1 MQDTL
6 IALRGL
12 QEIDRHIYRV
22 QAELERLPKELEQR
36 KEVLVRLQ
44 EAITEREFSAKE
56 LRARIKEIEDAT
68 SGLRQRQRKLE
79 HESNTQK
86 VDAALLASFQHE
98 IRQVKRTVSQA
109 EDDGLSLVSEADE
122 VETGLKELQERLA
135 EESAVF
141 EEFQNNVA
149 KETTEAEGK
158 LTELSSKREKEA
170 SGGIEPPVLDLYTK
184 LLASRGGEALAELND
199 MVCQGCFV
207 GIPRNLSVR
216 LARQLEVVQ
225 CPNCQRILY
234 SF

>member
-36 KEVLVRLQ
+36 QAVLARLK
-44 EAITEREFSAKE
+44 EAITERDFSVKE
-56 LRARIKEIEDAT
+56 LRTRIKEIEDAT

-122 VETGLKELQERLA
+122 VENGLTELEERLV
-135 EESAVF
+135 EETNVF
-141 EEFQNNVA
+141 EQFQGNVA
-149 KETTEAEGK
+149 KETSAAEGK
-158 LTELSSKREKEA
+158 LAELMAKRDKEA
-170 SGGIEPPVLDLYTK
+170 SGGIDAPVLDLYTK
-184 LLASRGGEALAELND
+184 LLASRGGEALAELNG

-216 LARQLEVVQ
+216 LARRVELVQ

>member
-6 IALRGL
+6 TALRGL

-36 KEVLVRLQ
+36 QEVLVRLK
-44 EAITEREFSAKE
+44 EAIVEREFSVKE
-56 LRARIKEIEDAT
+56 LRVRIKEIEDAT
-68 SGLRQRQRKLE
+68 TGLRQRQRKLE
-79 HESNTQK
+79 NESNTAG

-109 EDDGLSLVSEADE
+109 EDDGLRLVSEADE
-122 VETGLKELQERLA
+122 VEKGLTELQDRLA
-135 EESAVF
+135 EESKTF
-141 EEFQNNVA
+141 EEFQGNVS
-149 KETTEAEGK
+149 KETEEAETK
-158 LTELSSKREKEA
+158 LAELGAKREKEA
-170 SGGIEPPVLDLYTK
+170 STSIEAPVLDLYTK
-184 LLASRGGEALAELND
+184 LLASRGGEAMAELAD

-216 LARQLEVVQ
+216 LARQVEIVQ